1 MLLINP
7 ATEKFGGFL
16 SRYVPVGIPVA
27 LGCIAAYLEKR
38 DIKCNV
44 IDEEL
49 YDITPAV
56 LREAVEGLQKPL
68 VFGITCMTAHVG
80 RAYQIAKMIKETFAD
95 STVVVGGLHPT
106 ALPEEALQ
114 QEYIDYVVRGEGEEV
129 MYQLYKALHGDG
141 DQSVIRGVSYIR
153 EDVLHNNPEAPL
165 LPNIDDIPQF
175 PYHYFEN
182 PKYDKGFLTTSR
194 GCPYRCSY
202 CSQRLLTGTT
212 YRYRSAEKIV
222 EDLEFLHDTYGQE
235 AVVFYDDNFCLNA
248 RRVHELC
255 DLIVERGLHE
265 KMSLSVQTRADNVLH
280 HGGEE
285 LVRHMAASGFNH
297 MGFGLETGVQ
307 RLADLIRKDETI
319 ECHLETTK
327 LCQKHGI
334 DVSLFM
340 IFGLPTETSSDREES
355 FNVVQSANVS
365 ATKYNNLIPY
375 PGTPLFKELEESGR
389 VVKTKNWA
397 NFNSVLAMTHSIF
410 DKTPLPYV
418 PDTCSEFE
426 LKREIIR
433 YNLKSFVNWK
443 SVAAVF
449 GHTKGLGWFMLPKRW
464 YTKPRELFEFGK
476 IGVHLAVNIFISFLP
491 LWATEWFMN
500 MLNPEMRKRPRIIGY
515 DADTYKIIDWDK
527 IETKNI
533 TVRLKEARDERNATG
548 KFNILMGG
556 AEKDSELSGTTSM
569 APVDS

>member
-27 LGCIAAYLEKR
+27 IGCIAAYLEER

-49 YDITPAV
+49 YDITPDV
-56 LREAVEGLQKPL
+56 LRDAVKDLKTPY

-80 RAYQIAKMIKETFAD
+80 RAYQIARMIKETFED
-95 STVVVGGLHPT
+95 STVVAGGLHPT

-114 QEYIDYVVRGEGEEV
+114 QVSIDYVVRGEGEEV

-141 DQSVIRGVSYIR
+141 DPSAIRGVSYMK
-153 EDVLHNNPEAPL
+153 DGVLKNNAPAPL
-165 LPNIDDIPQF
+165 LPNIDDIPPF
-175 PYHYFEN
+175 PYHHFEH
-182 PKYDKGFLTTSR
+182 PKYDMGFLTTSR

-212 YRYRSAEKIV
+212 YRYRSAENIV
-222 EDLEFLHDTYGQE
+222 NDLEMLYNKYNQD

-255 DLIVERGLHE
+255 DLIVARGLHN
-265 KMSLSVQTRADNVLH
+265 KISLSVQTRADNVLY

-297 MGFGLETGVQ
+297 MGFGVETGVQ
-307 RLADLIRKDETI
+307 RLADLIRKDETVD
-319 ECHLETTK
+319 CHLETTR
-327 LCQKHGI
+327 LCQKYGI
-334 DVSLFM
+334 DVSFFM
-340 IFGLPTETSSDREES
+340 IFGLPTETTEDRRES
-355 FNVVQSANVS
+355 YEVVQEALV
-365 ATKYNNLIPY
+365 AGTKYNNLIPY
-375 PGTPLFKELEESGR
+375 PGTPLFKELEVSGR
-389 VVKTKNWA
+389 VVATENWA

-418 PDTCSEFE
+418 PETCSEFE

-433 YNLKSFVNWK
+433 YNLMSFVNMK

-449 GHTKGLGWFMLPKRW
+449 GHSKGLGWFMLPKRW
-464 YTKPRELFEFGK
+464 YLKPRELFEFGK
-476 IGVHLAVNIFISFLP
+476 IGFYLAVNIVISSLP
-491 LWATEWFMN
+491 LWMTEWFMN
-500 MLNPEMRKRPRIIGY
+500 LLNPAMKNRPRIHEY
-515 DADTYKIIDWDK
+515 DPTTYETVDWDK

-533 TVRLKEARDERNATG
+533 TVRLKEARDERNSTG

-556 AEKDSELSGTTSM
+556 AEEEPVSSDATS
-569 APVDS
+569 